1 MSNIII
7 NNKNHSIEMNKAFSK
22 AASVYGTP
30 EYAELQ
36 NVRRDYPAYR
46 IVTVAKKGPKSEYKG
61 LTFEYMKKY
70 IASHD
75 DENKTIMAE
84 FLDLRGE
91 SEVAKANG
99 AMSASYIEIKA
110 WFFEQYPE
118 IQKFHD
124 DRNAMLKNAMEKQAA
139 KKAA

>member
-7 NNKNHSIEMNKAFSK
+7 NSKKHTIEMNKAYAKK
-22 AASVYGTP
+22 AAKYGSP
-30 EYAELQ
+30 EYNELQ
-36 NVRRDYPAYR
+36 TARRDYPAFR
-46 IVTVAKKGPKSEYKG
+46 VVTVVKKAAKPEYKG

-70 IASHD
+70 ITLHD
-75 DENKTIMAE
+75 DEDKSVMAK

-91 SEVAKANG
+91 SEDAKAIG
-99 AMSASYIEIKA
+99 ALSAGYIEIKA

-118 IQKFHD
+118 IEKFHT
-124 DRNAMLKNAMEKQAA
+124 DREALLKDAVAKQAA